1 MAVFA
6 VPLFIIYTAQV
17 YDAIP
22 HSICNHTTLDG
33 VQCTGL
39 IRPHDANA
47 SASASACKAACCGR
61 SAGAVADACGAWQWA
76 DPALKP
82 YYGCWIA
89 ADAAVPRC
97 YPSKAPWQGGST
109 GTGPTPPKPA
119 PAPSP
124 SPPPKPAPAPAPS
137 PTPPPPPPPSRP
149 RPFKRGVCI
158 DPGPGN

>member
-39 IRPHDANA
+39 IRPHDVNA

-61 SAGAVADACGAWQWA
+61 SAGAAVADACGAWQWA
-76 DPALKP
+76 DPNLKRQGEQNSPDDQPRRVMP
-82 YYGCWIA
+82 YVKTAGMSA
-89 ADAAVPRC
+89 
-97 YPSKAPWQGGST
+97 
-109 GTGPTPPKPA
+109 
-119 PAPSP
+119 
-124 SPPPKPAPAPAPS
+124 
-137 PTPPPPPPPSRP
+137 
-149 RPFKRGVCI
+149 
-158 DPGPGN
+158 